1 MVSLRFPTATPPRLP
16 PPGVPSRAAIAATL
30 AATAAAAA
38 AAVAAAGLTLT
49 AKSAGRPVPHPA
61 PSAPLWASLSLA
73 DGAAPGSVEP
83 RTGAA
88 FPAEAGGGHRLLGVG
103 LRKTS
108 VLGLKS
114 IDVYAFG
121 VYADSNDLKQQL
133 KEKYQ
138 KFSVLE
144 LKENSEMINDAIE
157 RDIRMTVRLQI
168 VYGRLSIRSVR
179 SAFEKSVGSRL
190 QKFAGHDTK
199 ELLQSFVSL
208 FKDEYKLPKGSLI
221 ELSRESG
228 HVLKISIGG
237 EEVGSIQSKLLCQS
251 ILDLYVG
258 DDPFDKNA
266 KDSIQENIASIL
278 KS

>member
-1 MVSLRFPTATPPRLP
+1 MVSLRFPTAAVPRLP
-16 PPGVPSRAAIAATL
+16 PRPGPNGAAIAATL
-30 AATAAAAA
+30 AAAAA
-38 AAVAAAGLTLT
+38 AAVAAASMTLT

-83 RTGAA
+83 RTGVA
-88 FPAEAGGGHRLLGVG
+88 FPTEAAAGRRLLGVG

-121 VYADSNDLKQQL
+121 VYADGNDLKQHL

-138 KFSVLE
+138 KFSASE
-144 LKENSEMINDAIE
+144 LKESAELINDVLE
-157 RDIRMTVRLQI
+157 HDIRMTVNLQI

-190 QKFAGHDTK
+190 QKFGGQDTK
-199 ELLQSFVSL
+199 ELLQSFVAV
-208 FKDEYKLPKGSLI
+208 FKDEYKLPKGSVI
-221 ELSRESG
+221 ELSRESN
-228 HVLKISIGG
+228 HVLKISIEGK
-237 EEVGSIQSKLLCQS
+237 EVGSIQSKLLCRS
-251 ILDLYVG
+251 ILDLYIG
-258 DDPFDKNA
+258 DEPFDKNA
-266 KDSIQENIASIL
+266 KDNVQENIASIL

>member
-1 MVSLRFPTATPPRLP
+1 MVSLRFPTAAIPRLP
-16 PPGVPSRAAIAATL
+16 PTPGPNGAAIAATL
-30 AATAAAAA
+30 AAAAA
-38 AAVAAAGLTLT
+38 AAVAAASLTLT
-49 AKSAGRPVPHPA
+49 AKSAGPPVPHPA

-83 RTGAA
+83 RTGVA
-88 FPAEAGGGHRLLGVG
+88 FPTEASAGRRLLGVG

-121 VYADSNDLKQQL
+121 VYADGNDLQQHL

-138 KFSVLE
+138 KFSVSE
-144 LKENSEMINDAIE
+144 LKGNAELINDVLE
-157 RDIRMTVRLQI
+157 HDIRMTVNLQI

-190 QKFAGHDTK
+190 QKFGGQDTK
-199 ELLQSFVSL
+199 ELLQSFVAI
-208 FKDEYKLPKGSLI
+208 FKDEYKLPKGSVI
-221 ELSRESG
+221 ELSRESD
-228 HVLKISIGG
+228 HVLKISIEGK
-237 EEVGSIQSKLLCQS
+237 EVGSIQSKLLCRS
-251 ILDLYVG
+251 ILDLYIG
-258 DDPFDKNA
+258 DDPFDRNA
-266 KDSIQENIASIL
+266 KDDVQENIASIL